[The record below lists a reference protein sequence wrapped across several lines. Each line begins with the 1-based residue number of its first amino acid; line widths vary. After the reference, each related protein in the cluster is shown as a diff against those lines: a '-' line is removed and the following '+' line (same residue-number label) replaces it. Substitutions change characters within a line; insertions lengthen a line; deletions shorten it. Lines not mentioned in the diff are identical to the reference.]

1 MKMTNG
7 RNRWSVLGMA
17 ALAMGLVLHLAL
29 VLRAYPPA
37 VFTRGDVPFRGD
49 VSRYYA
55 TAHAAAGV
63 GGLYGYDPYN
73 MAGYPVGLWN
83 SMGKKGFEVLHLLL
97 PCLPLPQLFYLALVG
112 VSILSPILWWLALR
126 PFAPTRRVSGILFA
140 VGLLYWHLCTSIAYF
155 WNFGNVFFPACAVG
169 IVVMAAAAHA
179 ILSNRRPAL
188 AALVLGLAASAVF
201 YAHTVA
207 LVAAVAP
214 LLALLAFHGFAR
226 QRPRAWAWLLA
237 AAALF
242 LALSVWWL
250 VPLLQSRADCL
261 SQPKDWFQS
270 GPKHLIMDLFSDRVY
285 QRQFDRNLL
294 ERSAAILGLIGLA
307 LAWRSQPLPAALAVG
322 GVVALVIT
330 YAGSQ
335 VGFLRSVQPY
345 RFLIPAT
352 LLLLAP
358 AAWAIDAGIENWKR
372 TSTATRRII
381 AVLLVLLA
389 PSLTAYLIDL
399 TWPRDPLGLGPEQ
412 REVVDWFQQHP
423 PTGRVF
429 CDDTEVA
436 HVLPAMAGVHIIGGL
451 SSQAFLLHRFAGV
464 DDDLIAFGRPP
475 KAWDEDS
482 LRTYFATYGVEYVVL
497 SSKPW
502 LRVASRAGGLLEPM
516 PSIGGHAFFRVRG
529 ADPDFVLEGSAQVAA
544 NYAGISVSA
553 VTNAPLVLKF
563 HYAPWLTAGPGVRLS
578 PAPVLDDPVP
588 FTRVELDPGIAS
600 FVIRKSAQ

>member
-1 MKMTNG
+1 MNATRK
-7 RNRWSVLGMA
+7 RNWRDGLGPAAMA
-17 ALAMGLVLHLAL
+17 LGLLLHVAL

-37 VFTRGDVPFRGD
+37 VFARGDVPLRGD

-97 PCLPLPQLFYLALVG
+97 PGVPLPRLFYLTLVG
-112 VSILSPILWWLALR
+112 VSLLSPILWWLALR
-126 PFAPTRRVSGILFA
+126 PFAPTRRVSGILLA
-140 VGLLYWHLCTSIAYF
+140 LSLVYWHLCTSIAYF

-169 IVVMAAAAHA
+169 IVVMVAAAHA
-179 ILSNRRPAL
+179 VLTDRRPAL
-188 AALVLGLAASAVF
+188 AAGVLGLVAAAVF

-226 QRPRAWAWLLA
+226 HRPRAWGWLLA
-237 AAALF
+237 AGVLF
-242 LALSVWWL
+242 LALSTWWL

-261 SQPKDWFQS
+261 SQPKAWFQS
-270 GPKHLIMDLFSDRVY
+270 GPKFLVMDLFSDRVY
-285 QRQFDRNLL
+285 QRQFDRNML
-294 ERSAAILGLIGLA
+294 ERSAAILGLVGLV
-307 LAWRSQPLPAALAVG
+307 LAGRAQPLPSALAVG

-335 VGFLRSVQPY
+335 IGFLRSVQPY

-358 AAWAIDAGIENWKR
+358 AALAIDAGIDSWRR
-372 TSTATRRII
+372 TSAAARRVI
-381 AVLLVLLA
+381 AVLLLLLV

-399 TWPRDPLGLGPEQ
+399 AWPRDPLGLAPEQ
-412 REVVDWFQQHP
+412 RDVIRWFQQHP
-423 PTGRVF
+423 PAGRVF
-429 CDDTEVA
+429 CDDMELG
-436 HVLPAMAGVHIIGGL
+436 HILPSMAGVPIIGGL
-451 SSQAFLLHRFAGV
+451 SSQAFLQHRFAGV

-482 LRTYFATYGVEYVVL
+482 LRTYCAAYGVEYVVL

-502 LRVASRAGGLLEPM
+502 LKAASRAAGLLEPM
-516 PSIGGHAFFRVRG
+516 PAVGGHAFFRVRG
-529 ADPDFVLEGSAQVAA
+529 ADPDLVREGAAQVTAD
-544 NYAGISVSA
+544 YDGIAVSA
-553 VTNAPLVLKF
+553 IAASPLVLKF
-563 HYAPWLTAGPGVRLS
+563 HYAPWLDAGPGVRLS
-578 PAPVLDDPVP
+578 PVPILDDPVP
-588 FTRVELDPGIAS
+588 FIRADVDAGVAG
-600 FVIRKSAQ
+600 FVIRKAAR